1 MEWSTHIER
10 SNKLPVTKGECQDSC
25 AAATPKVDALR
36 ILISALS

>member
-1 MEWSTHIER
+1 MECTYIER
-10 SNKLPVTKGECQDSC
+10 NCQLPVTKGECQDSS